1 MASVAD
7 IASLWVNILT
17 LKIIKIDAWKP
28 WFYANPDWVRY
39 IWLVSGF
46 CLYYQ
51 SLLHLSIA
59 INRVWT
65 SFSFVA
71 KSDALPLWGGR
82 IIWVLPFISIA
93 ILSPRIPGRAVF
105 VYTAEG
111 ELASGYVDTSVAL
124 YHSIAGPVVV
134 VTTCAISFVLSIITM
149 LRYRQISKQYT
160 TVSSTMKQ
168 DILLFGQAFVVLL
181 FQVALAAYFA
191 MRVIATTQ
199 SLPALQAFALMCY
212 EWISDAANLCNPI
225 LLLILCKS
233 IRNDYVSWIF
243 FRDPGIK
250 IVSSTITQTRIQ
262 SICIQVKHS

>member
-1 MASVAD
+1 MASMAD

-71 KSDALPLWGGR
+71 KSDTLPLWGGR

-124 YHSIAGPVVV
+124 YHSIAGPALASGYVDTSVALYHSIAGPAVVV
-134 VTTCAISFVLSIITM
+134 STCAVSFVLSIITM

-191 MRVIATTQ
+191 MRVIATIQ

-225 LLLILCKS
+225 
-233 IRNDYVSWIF
+233 
-243 FRDPGIK
+243 
-250 IVSSTITQTRIQ
+250 
-262 SICIQVKHS
+262 